1 MATRSQFKRRMPR
14 SSRPGQWR
22 VEGVLVRLRTIVGLV
37 LLVGATAGCGEDTT
51 LSNRAEVT
59 PARVASVPVA
69 APDGL
74 EIPVGMVYV
83 PGGQTLIGAE
93 AALPGLAHERPAFE
107 AEVVPFF
114 LDQSPVT
121 VARFRS
127 FVEATGYE
135 TQAEGF
141 GDAGVLDRETG
152 AWTLAAGANWQRP
165 LGPDAPPAPEDHPV
179 TQVSWNDAQAH
190 CAWTGGRLPTE
201 AEWEHA
207 ARGARNRAG
216 PYPWGGADAQEATEE
231 PDEHRIRYRANTW
244 NGTFPVRNT
253 GADGYLRTS
262 PVAAFGATELG
273 LTDLAGNV
281 WEWTASW
288 YQPYPLHADVA
299 QPPTGPSGEPERV
312 QRGGSYLCNPS
323 WCHGYRVSARSHA
336 TPETALEHVGFRC
349 ARDLPASF

>member
-1 MATRSQFKRRMPR
+1 M
-14 SSRPGQWR
+14 
-22 VEGVLVRLRTIVGLV
+22 
-37 LLVGATAGCGEDTT
+37 
-51 LSNRAEVT
+51 
-59 PARVASVPVA
+59 
-69 APDGL
+69 
-74 EIPVGMVYV
+74 
-83 PGGQTLIGAE
+83 
-93 AALPGLAHERPAFE
+93 
-107 AEVVPFF
+107 
-114 LDQSPVT
+114 
-121 VARFRS
+121 
-127 FVEATGYE
+127 
-135 TQAEGF
+135 
-141 GDAGVLDRETG
+141 
-152 AWTLAAGANWQRP
+152 
-165 LGPDAPPAPEDHPV
+165 
-179 TQVSWNDAQAH
+179 
-190 CAWTGGRLPTE
+190 
-201 AEWEHA
+201 
-207 ARGARNRAG
+207 
-216 PYPWGGADAQEATEE
+216 
-231 PDEHRIRYRANTW
+231 RYRANTW